1 MARNRRYT
9 VLLKRKR
16 EGKTDYKSRLKILSS
31 KKTRLVVRKKSNVI
45 IAKLV
50 QYVPKG
56 DRVIASAATTDLK
69 KLGWSYHI
77 NNLPSSYL
85 LGYLIGYVARKHKVK
100 TAIFDI
106 GLHSS
111 LKGSSLYAALKGA
124 IDAGLDI
131 PVNEE
136 ILPSEERIKGK
147 HIEEYA
153 LKISNS
159 EKYKKQFSR
168 YIKQNVKPE
177 NISGAFDEIKKKIE
191 SM

>member
-9 VLLKRKR
+9 VPLKRKR
-16 EGKTDYKSRLKILSS
+16 EGKTDYRSRLKILSS
-31 KKTRLVVRKKSNVI
+31 KKTRLVVRKKTNVI
-45 IAKLV
+45 IAQLV
-50 QYVPKG
+50 QYIPKG
-56 DRVIASAATTDLK
+56 DKVIVSAATTDLK

-85 LGYLIGYVARKHKVK
+85 LGYLLGYKARKYKIK

-111 LKGSSLYAALKGA
+111 LKGNSLYAVLKGA
-124 IDAGLDI
+124 INAGLEI
-131 PVNEE
+131 SVNEE
-136 ILPSEERIKGK
+136 ILPTEERIRGK

-153 LKISNS
+153 LKIGNS
-159 EKYKKQFSR
+159 EKYKKQFSG
-168 YIKQNVKPE
+168 YIRQNVRPE
-177 NISGAFDEIKKKIE
+177 NISKCFDEIKKNIE